1 MAFALFLLYV
11 VFTFLR
17 PVELFAPGLA
27 EARPMLVLWLLAFA
41 AAMFSTL
48 MQRRIAL
55 RPVHAGLLLAF
66 ILAIALSRIANGWA
80 GGAVDA
86 ISDFSASVLLLLLAA
101 MNLTTLRRVQWT
113 LASVTLCMLV
123 LAAFTVNAFETGYR
137 AEDFVIRQGTGDEAD
152 LLAAGYTGVPA
163 EDSSGENLWRV
174 RGLGILND
182 PNDLGQALIM
192 TLPLLALAW
201 RPRRLVRNAVVVG
214 LPMGLMLYSIY
225 LTHSRGAV
233 LGVAVLLLLG
243 LRRWLGNVRTALLG
257 AVGLVVAMGLGL
269 AGGREFSTQ
278 EQSAGQRIDAWYDG
292 LQMFRGQPLFGVGYG
307 AFTDHHPLTAHNSF
321 VLCFAELG
329 LFGLLPWVAL
339 LVLAWRELSQVTQ
352 LAVPGSTQARMAE
365 ALRVALLGFLAC
377 AWFLSRTYQ
386 PLLYLLLGLCLAA
399 AWCARAAALAGP
411 EHEHWPAPRWQLAA
425 VVAAFGSIVAVYAF
439 IILERLG
446 G

>member
-11 VFTFLR
+11 AFTFLR

-41 AAMFSTL
+41 AAVFSTL

-66 ILAIALSRIANGWA
+66 IAAIAFSRIANGWT
-80 GGAVDA
+80 GGAADA
-86 ISDFSASVLLLLLAA
+86 VSDFSASALLLLLAA
-101 MNLTTLRRVQWT
+101 MNLTSVRRLQWT
-113 LASVTLCMLV
+113 LATVTLCMLV
-123 LAAFTVNAFETGYR
+123 IAAFAVNAFETGYR
-137 AEDFVIRQGTGDEAD
+137 AEDFVIRQGTGSEAD
-152 LLAAGYTGVPA
+152 LLAAGYGGVPA
-163 EDSSGENLWRV
+163 QDDTGQNLWRV

-182 PNDLGQALIM
+182 PNDLGQALVM
-192 TLPLLALAW
+192 SVPLLALAW
-201 RPRRLVRNAVVVG
+201 RPRRLFRNAIVVG
-214 LPMGLMLYSIY
+214 MPMALMLYTIY

-243 LRRWLGNVRTALLG
+243 LRRWLGTVRTALLG

-278 EQSAGQRIDAWYDG
+278 EESAGQRIDAWYDG
-292 LQMFRGQPLFGVGYG
+292 LQMFRGQPVFGVGYG

-339 LVLAWRELSQVTQ
+339 LMLAWRELSQVAR
-352 LAVPGSTQARMAE
+352 LAEPGSASARIAE
-365 ALRVALLGFLAC
+365 ALRVSLLGFLAC

-399 AWCARAAALAGP
+399 AWSARHAVAAGP
-411 EHEHWPAPRWQLAA
+411 APEYWPAPRWILAS
-425 VVAAFGSIVAVYAF
+425 VLAAFGSILAVYAF
-439 IILERLG
+439 VVIERVAG
-446 G
+446 

>member
-11 VFTFLR
+11 AFTFLR

-41 AAMFSTL
+41 AAVFSTL

-66 ILAIALSRIANGWA
+66 IAAIAFSRIANGWT
-80 GGAVDA
+80 GGAADA
-86 ISDFSASVLLLLLAA
+86 VSDFSASALLLLLAA
-101 MNLTTLRRVQWT
+101 MNLTSVRRLQWT
-113 LASVTLCMLV
+113 LATVTLCMLV
-123 LAAFTVNAFETGYR
+123 IAAFAVNAFETGYR
-137 AEDFVIRQGTGDEAD
+137 AEDFVIRQGTGSEAD
-152 LLAAGYTGVPA
+152 LLAAGYRGVPA
-163 EDSSGENLWRV
+163 EDDTGQNLWRV

-182 PNDLGQALIM
+182 PNDLGQALVM
-192 TLPLLALAW
+192 SLPLLALAW
-201 RPRRLVRNAVVVG
+201 RPRRVVRNAIVVG
-214 LPMGLMLYSIY
+214 APMALMLYSIY

-243 LRRWLGNVRTALLG
+243 LRRWLGTVRTALLG
-257 AVGLVVAMGLGL
+257 AAGLVVAMGLGL

-278 EQSAGQRIDAWYDG
+278 EESAGQRIDAWYDG
-292 LQMFRGQPLFGVGYG
+292 LQMFRGQPVFGVGYG

-339 LVLAWRELSQVTQ
+339 LVLAWRELSQVAR
-352 LAVPGSTQARMAE
+352 LAEPGSSSARIAE
-365 ALRVALLGFLAC
+365 ALRVSLLGFLAC

-399 AWCARAAALAGP
+399 AWSARHAVAAGP
-411 EHEHWPAPRWQLAA
+411 APEYWPAPRWKLAS
-425 VVAAFGSIVAVYAF
+425 VLAAFGSILAVYAF
-439 IILERLG
+439 VVVERVAG
-446 G
+446 

>member
-41 AAMFSTL
+41 AAVFSTV

-55 RPVHAGLLLAF
+55 RPVHAGLLLVF
-66 ILAIALSRIANGWA
+66 ILAIAMSRIANGWA

-113 LASVTLCMLV
+113 LATVTLCMLV

-163 EDSSGENLWRV
+163 EDDSGDSLWRV

-214 LPMGLMLYSIY
+214 LPMALMLYSIY

-243 LRRWLGNVRTALLG
+243 LRRWLGNVRTAFLG
-257 AVGLVVAMGLGL
+257 AIGLVVAMGLGL

-339 LVLAWRELSQVTQ
+339 LVLAWRELSQVTR
-352 LAVPGSTQARMAE
+352 LAEPGSTQARMAE
-365 ALRVALLGFLAC
+365 ALRFALLGFLAC

-399 AWCARAAALAGP
+399 AWCARAAALASP
-411 EHEHWPAPRWQLAA
+411 EQEHWPAPRWQMAA
-425 VVAAFGSIVAVYAF
+425 VVAAFGSILAVYAF
-439 IILERLG
+439 VIVERLG

>member
-41 AAMFSTL
+41 AAVFSTL

-55 RPVHAGLLLAF
+55 RPVHAGLLMAF
-66 ILAIALSRIANGWA
+66 ILAIAMSRIANGWA

-163 EDSSGENLWRV
+163 EDNTGENLWRV

-201 RPRRLVRNAVVVG
+201 RPRRLIRNAVVVG

-243 LRRWLGNVRTALLG
+243 LRRWLGNMRTALLG

-352 LAVPGSTQARMAE
+352 LAQPGSPQARMAE

>member
-1 MAFALFLLYV
+1 M
-11 VFTFLR
+11 
-17 PVELFAPGLA
+17 
-27 EARPMLVLWLLAFA
+27 
-41 AAMFSTL
+41 
-48 MQRRIAL
+48 
-55 RPVHAGLLLAF
+55 
-66 ILAIALSRIANGWA
+66 
-80 GGAVDA
+80 
-86 ISDFSASVLLLLLAA
+86 
-101 MNLTTLRRVQWT
+101 
-113 LASVTLCMLV
+113 
-123 LAAFTVNAFETGYR
+123 
-137 AEDFVIRQGTGDEAD
+137 
-152 LLAAGYTGVPA
+152 
-163 EDSSGENLWRV
+163 
-174 RGLGILND
+174 
-182 PNDLGQALIM
+182 
-192 TLPLLALAW
+192 
-201 RPRRLVRNAVVVG
+201 
-214 LPMGLMLYSIY
+214 
-225 LTHSRGAV
+225 
-233 LGVAVLLLLG
+233 
-243 LRRWLGNVRTALLG
+243 RTALLG

-352 LAVPGSTQARMAE
+352 LAQPGSPQARMAE

>member
-411 EHEHWPAPRWQLAA
+411 EHEHWPAPRWQMAA
-425 VVAAFGSIVAVYAF
+425 VLAAFGSIVAVYAF